1 MRYPLLLIAAIL
13 LADQALKMYI
23 KTTMM
28 LGESFSVAGDWF
40 YISFVENNGMAF
52 GFEFAGVYGKY
63 FLSIFRIIAVC
74 FLMYYLIK
82 LVKKGNVHK
91 GVIYSLALIFAG
103 AMGNIIDSV
112 FYGVIFNDSFNQ
124 VATLFPAEG
133 GYAPLLQGRVV
144 DMFYFPIIES
154 SFPSWFPFWGGEDFT
169 FFSPVFNI
177 ADAAISLGIGIL
189 LIYQKHF
196 FKEISEKA

>member
-13 LADQALKMYI
+13 LADQALKIYI

-28 LGESFSVAGDWF
+28 LGESFSMAGDWF

-103 AMGNIIDSV
+103 ALGNIIDSV

-177 ADAAISLGIGIL
+177 ADAAISVGIGIL

>member
-1 MRYPLLLIAAIL
+1 LRNPLLLIAAIL
-13 LADQALKMYI
+13 IADQVLKVYI

-28 LGESFSVAGDWF
+28 LGQSFSMAGDWF

-52 GFEFAGVYGKY
+52 GFEFAGIYGKY

-74 FLMYYLIK
+74 FLMYYLVK

-103 AMGNIIDSV
+103 ALGNIIDSV
-112 FYGVIFNDSFNQ
+112 FYGVLFNDSFGQ
-124 VATLFPAEG
+124 VATLFPANG

-154 SFPSWFPFWGGEDFT
+154 TFPSWFPFWGGEEFT

-177 ADAAISLGIGIL
+177 ADAAISVGIGIL

>member
-13 LADQALKMYI
+13 LADQALKIYI

-28 LGESFSVAGDWF
+28 LGESFSMGGDWF

-91 GVIYSLALIFAG
+91 GVIYSLSLIFAG
-103 AMGNIIDSV
+103 ALGNIIDSV
-112 FYGVIFNDSFNQ
+112 FYGVIFSDSFNQ

-154 SFPSWFPFWGGEDFT
+154 RFPSWFPFWGGEDFT

-177 ADAAISLGIGIL
+177 ADAAISVGIGIL

>member
-1 MRYPLLLIAAIL
+1 
-13 LADQALKMYI
+13 
-23 KTTMM
+23 M
-28 LGESFSVAGDWF
+28 LGQSFSMAGDWF

-52 GFEFAGVYGKY
+52 GFEFAGIYGKY

-74 FLMYYLIK
+74 FLMYYLVK

-103 AMGNIIDSV
+103 ALGNIIDSV
-112 FYGVIFNDSFNQ
+112 FYGVLFNDSFGQ
-124 VATLFPAEG
+124 VATLFPANG

-154 SFPSWFPFWGGEDFT
+154 TFPSWFPFWGGEEFT

-177 ADAAISLGIGIL
+177 ADAAISVGIGIL

>member
-1 MRYPLLLIAAIL
+1 MRYPFLLIAVIL
-13 LADQALKMYI
+13 IADQALKIYI

-28 LGESFSVAGDWF
+28 LGESFVVAGDWF
-40 YISFVENNGMAF
+40 YITFVENNGMAF

-154 SFPSWFPFWGGEDFT
+154 TFPSWFPFWGGEDFI

-177 ADAAISLGIGIL
+177 ADAAITVGIGIL

>member
-1 MRYPLLLIAAIL
+1 LLIAAIL